1 MTTNPTVFV
10 IMPFD
15 EEFDAVYCSFM
26 KPVLEQIGFKVDRA
40 DDIES
45 HQNILKDILNGI
57 FRADLIVADLTGSNP
72 NVFYELG
79 LAHAFR
85 KPVILATQSI
95 EDVPFDLRSYRL
107 LEYSTHF
114 AKIGDAREKLTNYA
128 KGVLEQRVPFG
139 SPVTDFLQ
147 EGVAPYPTTV
157 PVPRNTLDGGRQP
170 EQPFQTD
177 ERGYLDHL
185 IDITSGY
192 NRIAEIASQVTEAQ
206 EDMTLSIGDATAQ
219 FNRISSNS
227 SASSPSAARSVAR
240 RLAEA
245 LGTFN
250 TQLQEANTE
259 YSNIAQ
265 GIEDSLEFVVSFQ
278 LEQSDATDPQVEQ
291 QLSSLRDLRSV
302 VMDARDS
309 YLDMA
314 KAMEALP
321 RIERR
326 LNREVASGSQEIRAM
341 ASNMDRIVAS
351 ISRALRDD

>member
-128 KGVLEQRVPFG
+128 KGVLEQKVPFG

-147 EGVAPYPTTV
+147 DPSLADPPGVYS
-157 PVPRNTLDGGRQP
+157 PRNEEDSGGP
-170 EQPFQTD
+170 AGSVPQTD

-185 IDITSGY
+185 IDITNGY
-192 NRIAEIASQVTEAQ
+192 NRIAEIVEEVGVAHEEMTEAVGVA
-206 EDMTLSIGDATAQ
+206 TGDFT
-219 FNRISSNS
+219 RIN
-227 SASSPSAARSVAR
+227 ANPNTSSPAAARAVSR
-240 RLAEA
+240 RLAERMGDFSSR
-245 LGTFN
+245 LN
-250 TQLQEANTE
+250 RANAE
-259 YSNIAQ
+259 YASTVQ
-265 GIEDSLEFVVSFQ
+265 DTEDSLEFVVSFN
-278 LEQSDATDPQVEQ
+278 LEQTDATDPEVDE

-302 VMDARDS
+302 VVDARDS
-309 YLDMA
+309 CLDLAKTMA
-314 KAMEALP
+314 ELP
-321 RIERR
+321 RMERR
-326 LNREVASGSQEIRAM
+326 LNREVTRGSEELRAM
-341 ASNMDRIVAS
+341 ASNFDRTIAS
-351 ISRALRDD
+351 ISRALRDG